1 MAATMNLPI
10 ADSLSL
16 HQTHRSQE
24 PADLGTDAAKH
35 FHSHSRSSDVHRQP
49 GDPGSFE
56 AIERRGG
63 SEDPWLCAPDFRQVC
78 FCRTINDPPIGDSVN
93 SGIYIEKLDASR
105 SASGALL
112 PVGSLATNVCFFKRA
127 ATFRK
132 QPLDQSAL
140 SVSLLP
146 DAAIVKAESDAA
158 HQAENRHERRFMDHW
173 LISSNSFMIS
183 RVGGR

>member
-93 SGIYIEKLDASR
+93 SENYANRDALSVLAKPALALMMGR
-105 SASGALL
+105 WEGPVRVTSGKYTVAID
-112 PVGSLATNVCFFKRA
+112 TVCFGRIPAGELISSQCLLFKRTA
-127 ATFRK
+127 IFRK
-132 QPLDQSAL
+132 QPLD
-140 SVSLLP
+140 
-146 DAAIVKAESDAA
+146 
-158 HQAENRHERRFMDHW
+158 
-173 LISSNSFMIS
+173 
-183 RVGGR
+183 